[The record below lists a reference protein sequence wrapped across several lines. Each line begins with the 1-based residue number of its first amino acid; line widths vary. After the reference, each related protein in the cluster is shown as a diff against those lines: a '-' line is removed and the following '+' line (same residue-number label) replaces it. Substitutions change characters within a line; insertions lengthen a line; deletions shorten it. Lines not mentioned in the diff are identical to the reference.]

1 MPPSD
6 RYTAAAMKDAGNHHA
21 WYMGFFLLL
30 FVICVGVC
38 VNFDRMV
45 VSETSVAIYDNAC
58 QNNNVMQ
65 TQQCSTLSVQ
75 CMTMMSSTLTE
86 QSVPQVVCEI
96 TQCSTVT
103 YREGTDEQKMH
114 HEWLYNWAHCLV
126 TQADSVSGMQA
137 HDISYYKSGI
147 DSVLKKPAA
156 KRMTVTEFATN
167 MIKTGMDPKQTAQN
181 HQWYIEKE
189 CFAILDTVTPK
200 FTLQAI
206 IEQQSVYKQ
215 QWMMQSCMFAV
226 FCVVAMGYRTF
237 CITRLNYFASSIED
251 SDEKAYI
258 QLFTKAAKVI
268 CVIAVVIINYS
279 LVRVF
284 YM

>member
-30 FVICVGVC
+30 FVICVGVY

-45 VSETSVAIYDNAC
+45 VYENSVAIYDNAC

-75 CMTMMSSTLTE
+75 CMTE
-86 QSVPQVVCEI
+86 QSGQVVCEI

-103 YREGTDEQKMH
+103 YREGTDEQKIH

-215 QWMMQSCMFAV
+215 RWMMQSCMFAV
-226 FCVVAMGYRTF
+226 VCVVAMGYRTF